1 MDTVTD
7 LRNGASIHL
16 TANGDSVFMFTDKGE
31 LIRAQVTSQGYKEI
45 SRSHLLE
52 PTSPFGG
59 RKVAWTPPAFADR
72 HVFARSDKELVCVSL
87 AAEQ

>member
-1 MDTVTD
+1 M
-7 LRNGASIHL
+7 
-16 TANGDSVFMFTDKGE
+16 FMFTDKGE
-31 LIRAQVTSQGYKEI
+31 LIRAQVTPQGCKEI

-87 AAEQ
+87 AAEP